1 MIEYVNAAD
10 GGFVEVYVARTPSVS
25 GGLVDVT
32 VTPKYGS
39 EAALALYPGECRE
52 LAAALTRAAEEAE
65 GA

>member
-1 MIEYVNAAD
+1 MIDYVNAED
-10 GGFVEVYVARTPSVS
+10 GGYVEVYLARSPVIA

-32 VTPKYGS
+32 VRPKYGS

-52 LAAALTRAAEEAE
+52 LAVVLTRAAEEAE

>member
-1 MIEYVNAAD
+1 MIEYVNATD
-10 GGFVEVYVARTPSVS
+10 GGYVEVYLARSPAIA
-25 GGLVDVT
+25 GGMVDVT
-32 VTPKYGS
+32 VRPKYGS